1 MLNYPRRD
9 CVSLALEETKRFL
22 ESAVPDS
29 MLKKIIFVVFSSND
43 EFVYKSLLP
52 VYFPPIDLN
61 VNRALPASVTRQ
73 GTGASTASNTTGAP
87 RRTLFGSIGEAFRS
101 VRSGKT
107 PETPRSITAN
117 EEHALINFESHAK
130 DCETCHDIDRLY
142 IEGRDLCEHGY
153 SAAQVILWHME
164 MQLDQNVYTKQ
175 DARGESMRLEFPTD
189 MFPISTSLLATVER
203 SYRDGGRTR
212 PFVTTN
218 RPYGAIVQDQ
228 GLDVVPSHSITGNP
242 ESETSFEPEPK
253 KARAHALMR
262 YSPTDEWYAMANDE
276 CQIRVYSNRIDVI
289 KYNGVDIDVEA
300 PLMVLKLDRSTVV
313 QRHVTTPE
321 VVLTGASQIRIPQ
334 MTGTEILFRCRS
346 DGECNSL
353 LRMIRRA
360 IEGLQGASSTQ
371 DQNARST
378 PPAEP
383 EQGSSSDYIH
393 WNKRLQDVRRELAY
407 SKRAS
412 GGLSDLQFKMD
423 RLSEAAFNLQEA
435 QQPSGTS
442 KLFDPSRSPL
452 ATRVLV
458 CLTADLKFRPGSYI
472 GMKTDDIVAELRTTP
487 GEALS
492 ALTELMAE
500 GEVHHT
506 VDEDTWVVSH
516 PPDDLPVLSQEQV
529 ELETRETGTVEEE
542 ELYGAQK
549 RMVTN
554 LLEPSSDEGE
564 DSLGSDQF
572 PVLVRHDNEEPPIEA
587 TELSSA
593 NPRSDETAAEQPEQT
608 YPRKGGSPL
617 DPASEKVYTYLM
629 NYNYALPS
637 DGAHHILDI
646 AAAVYLTREEVGQA
660 LSELKNLGL
669 AHVSGKDGWW
679 WASKADK
686 EEKEQSTIPDP
697 TIHDASSLADTPSG
711 ADFVTTTDTSDLYV
725 DNLNPTTEKI
735 YTYLLTHPYSPP
747 DGEHHT
753 RDIAAALSLPREE
766 VKQALQELKHLGL
779 AHRNKQKGWWRAIKI
794 KQRDAATSTIR
805 NTPSFK
811 ETSPRPTVA
820 IEDMQP
826 TLINAPEVATER
838 RQLET
843 IILDGM
849 FSYIP
854 PTEGEEVT
862 ALAPSSTSNI
872 PTPAAGKANNEEA
885 ERQENA
891 LIAEAETQARWTRI
905 DKRIV
910 DPQVLVAAGEAFDD
924 VDDAL
929 VVHRVVRRRAIMRWA
944 EESVEVR
951 ERALR
956 EGAKG
961 KEKEQEATIRDP
973 SSFADTPPSPTLAP
987 STPISRLSLDTL
999 NIDEFF
1005 SYASPSGT
1013 RWTRID
1019 KRLVDPRVLVAEDED
1034 FEDAGDE
1041 LIVHRVLRRGEIR
1054 RWAEESVTIREKNGK
1069 ESKDVSR
1076 DKERYRGERGGKG
1089 KEKER
1094 DERDEYQEKL
1104 DRVIAGDMKEEEMRH
1119 FRDEKDDE
1127 RYI

>member
-1 MLNYPRRD
+1 ML
-9 CVSLALEETKRFL
+9 E
-22 ESAVPDS
+22 
-29 MLKKIIFVVFSSND
+29 KIIFVVYSSND
-43 EFVYKSLLP
+43 EFVYKSILP

-61 VNRALPASVTRQ
+61 SNRAFPASVTRQ
-73 GTGASTASNTTGAP
+73 GTGASTASTTTGAP

-107 PETPRSITAN
+107 PETSRPITAN
-117 EEHALINFESHAK
+117 EENALISFESHAK
-130 DCETCHDIDRLY
+130 DCETCHDIDTLY
-142 IEGRDLCEHGY
+142 VEGRDLCEHGY
-153 SAAQVILWHME
+153 SAAQIILWHMK
-164 MQLDQNVYTKQ
+164 MQSDQNVYTKQ
-175 DARGESMRLEFPTD
+175 DAHGVSMRLELPTD

-212 PFVTTN
+212 PFVTTK
-218 RPYGAIVQDQ
+218 RPYGAIIQEQ
-228 GLDVVPSHSITGNP
+228 GLDVVPSQSISRNP
-242 ESETSFEPEPK
+242 EPETSFEPEPK
-253 KARAHALMR
+253 KARAHAFRR
-262 YSPTDEWYAMANDE
+262 YSPTDEWYAMADEE

-289 KYNGVDIDVEA
+289 KYNGVDVDVEA
-300 PLMVLKLDRSTVV
+300 PLMVLKLDHSTVV
-313 QRHVTTPE
+313 QRHITTPE
-321 VVLTGASQIRIPQ
+321 VVLTGVSQLQIPQ
-334 MTGTEILFRCRS
+334 VTGIEILFRCRS
-346 DGECNSL
+346 DGECNLL

-360 IEGLQGASSTQ
+360 TEGLQGAGGTE
-371 DQNARST
+371 DQHAQST

-383 EQGSSSDYIH
+383 KQESSSDYLY
-393 WNKRLQDVRRELAY
+393 WNKRLQDVRSELAQ

-423 RLSEAAFNLQEA
+423 RLSAAASDLKEA
-435 QQPSGTS
+435 QQPSSTS

-458 CLTADLKFRPGSYI
+458 CLTADLKSRPGSYI
-472 GMKTDDIVAELRTTP
+472 GMRTDSIVAELRTTP

-500 GEVHHT
+500 GEIHHT

-529 ELETRETGTVEEE
+529 ESDPRGMGTVEEG
-542 ELYGAQK
+542 ELYGAQE
-549 RMVTN
+549 RMVTD
-554 LLEPSSDEGE
+554 LLGPSSDEE
-564 DSLGSDQF
+564 DDSLGSDKF
-572 PVLVRHDNEEPPIEA
+572 PIFVRHDNEEPPTEA

-593 NPRSDETAAEQPEQT
+593 NPNSDETAAEQPKQT
-608 YPRKGGSPL
+608 YPREGGSPL
-617 DPASEKVYTYLM
+617 DPATEKVYTYLM

-660 LSELKNLGL
+660 LSELKKLGL

-686 EEKEQSTIPDP
+686 GEKEQPTTPEP
-697 TIHDASSLADTPSG
+697 TIHDALSLADTPSG
-711 ADFVTTTDTSDLYV
+711 PNFAITTDTSDLYV

-794 KQRDAATSTIR
+794 KQRDAATSSIR
-805 NTPSFK
+805 NAPSFK
-811 ETSPRPTVA
+811 KTSPGPTLAVA
-820 IEDMQP
+820 DMQP
-826 TLINAPEVATER
+826 SSINVPEVATEKL
-838 RQLET
+838 QLAT
-843 IILDGM
+843 IILDGL
-849 FSYIP
+849 FSYVP
-854 PTEGEEVT
+854 PTGSEEMT
-862 ALAPSSTSNI
+862 APTPSSTSNI
-872 PTPAAGKANNEEA
+872 PIPAAGKANNEEA

-924 VDDAL
+924 VDGAL
-929 VVHRVVRRRAIMRWA
+929 VVHRVVRRRVILRWA
-944 EESVEVR
+944 EESAEVR
-951 ERALR
+951 EERVLR

-961 KEKEQEATIRDP
+961 KEEEQEATIRDP
-973 SSFADTPPSPTLAP
+973 PSFADTPPSPTLAP

-999 NIDEFF
+999 NIDGFF
-1005 SYASPSGT
+1005 SYASPSGV

-1019 KRLVDPRVLVAEDED
+1019 KRIVDSRVLVAEDED
-1034 FEDAGDE
+1034 FEDVGDG

-1054 RWAEESVTIREKNGK
+1054 RWAEESVTIREGNG
-1069 ESKDVSR
+1069 EDLKDDSR
-1076 DKERYRGERGGKG
+1076 DRERYRGERAGKG

-1094 DERDEYQEKL
+1094 HERDEYQEKL
-1104 DRVIAGDMKEEEMRH
+1104 DRFIAGDMKEEEMRH